1 MAVLNGRGTPRDPAT
16 AERWIRKSAESGY
29 APAQVSLGLMYAA
42 GDAVVAD
49 EKQAVAWYQKA
60 AAQGNASGQ
69 NNLGWMLTNGLG
81 IARDDAR
88 CAAPVPACRAQEQR
102 FRDGQPRLDGRG
114 RPRPGRRRG
123 AEAQRWYRL
132 AEARGNAPARN
143 HLALLYARGKGV
155 TRDDVAAVGGFRAAS
170 AQGLAPARHN
180 LGFMV
185 ANGLGGV
192 PRADLAAGVAL
203 QNLAREASP
212 PSPEDLPTLDPA
224 RLTPADRARSQQLLT
239 AFKSNPNLLAV
250 LDSMSAPSGITS
262 LGAANANPGTSG
274 NGTDGNTIAP
284 PSATQR

>member
-1 MAVLNGRGTPRDPAT
+1 MDNIGWMAEEGRGQP
-16 AERWIRKSAESGY
+16 
-29 APAQVSLGLMYAA
+29 V
-42 GDAVVAD
+42 DA
-49 EKQAVAWYQKA
+49 
-60 AAQGNASGQ
+60 
-69 NNLGWMLTNGLG
+69 
-81 IARDDAR
+81 
-88 CAAPVPACRAQEQR
+88 
-102 FRDGQPRLDGRG
+102 
-114 RPRPGRRRG
+114 

-180 LGFMV
+180 LGYMV

-212 PSPEDLPTLDPA
+212 PSPEELPTLDA
-224 RLTPADRARSQQLLT
+224 SRLTAADRARSQQLLA
-239 AFKSNPNLLAV
+239 AFKASPNVLAV
-250 LDSMSAPSGITS
+250 LDSIAGPPGINS
-262 LGAANANPGTSG
+262 LGPATAGGNASS
-274 NGTDGNTIAP
+274 NGADGNTVAP